1 MIRPRMLWL
10 AFIRISIGTL
20 LILLVASAYLLLNPD
35 ALYCLIL
42 TLPGVGQAP
51 RPGVIAPPPVILVSP
66 GPLPGGYRAF
76 RGVYN
81 GGTFSCGFLL
91 DLEDGRWVAVN
102 AAHSIPHLSPQ
113 TPAELWTP
121 DGKRAALL
129 KGQIAYGQIFSQ
141 NRFSM
146 DYVLWTVAEDT
157 PLDYFLKPD
166 SRQQVEPGER
176 VWVYSLRDNG
186 AGGAKLWPGAV
197 MSAAP
202 DAIWIQLEDSFNPA
216 GLSGCPVISQYTG
229 RVLGMAVSGANQLP
243 VVLGLHPMASLLEK
257 AQAALPKP

>member
-1 MIRPRMLWL
+1 MLWP
-10 AFIRISIGTL
+10 AFIRVLIGTL
-20 LILLVASAYLLLNPD
+20 LIVLVAGVYLLLNPA
-35 ALYCLIL
+35 ALRSLIL
-42 TLPGVGQAP
+42 TLPGLGEAP
-51 RPGVIAPPPVILVSP
+51 LAGEVAPPPVILVPP

-76 RGVYN
+76 GGIYN

-91 DLEDGRWVAVN
+91 DLEDGRRVAVN
-102 AAHSIPHLSPQ
+102 AAHSIPRLSPQ

-146 DYVLWTVAEDT
+146 DYVLWTVAADT
-157 PLDYFLKPD
+157 ASDYFLKPD
-166 SRQQVEPGER
+166 PRQQVEPGER
-176 VWVYSLRDNG
+176 VWVYSLSDNG
-186 AGGAKLWPGAV
+186 ASGSKLWPGAV

-216 GLSGCPVISQYTG
+216 GLSGCPVISQHTG
-229 RVLGMAVSGANQLP
+229 RVLGMAVSGANQPP
-243 VVLGLHPMASLLEK
+243 VVMGLHPIASLLEK
-257 AQAALPKP
+257 AHAALPKP